1 MNIDNTQRKFNN
13 STMQTCFFYL
23 AAAISVDPEDQD
35 IDTITRTF
43 KTCLEQHDYFYSYS
57 DDALIYNRGMQ
68 ESSII
73 ERAAREHNHLS
84 VLYQAYLKKMEGK
97 GA

>member
-1 MNIDNTQRKFNN
+1 MTSQRAFNN
-13 STMQTCFFYL
+13 STMQTCFFHL
-23 AAAISVDPEDQD
+23 AAAISLDPEDQD
-35 IDTITRTF
+35 IETITRTF

-57 DDALIYNRGMQ
+57 DDALVYNRGLQ

-73 ERAAREHNHLS
+73 ERAAREHPHLAS
-84 VLYQAYLKKMEGK
+84 LYQDYLKKMEGK